1 MEFVKVNDTILQLKI
16 AILMILLKNWWD
28 VCDTNIFFKCFSYS
42 IDECDLLKWSN
53 SCSKG
58 LFRATQG
65 GWSKTITMTSGGFDI
80 SDWCFCH
87 VKPYDKSNSYFKVI
101 YNKFEVIF

>member
-1 MEFVKVNDTILQLKI
+1 MFAEIDEMYVIIFLCFV
-16 AILMILLKNWWD
+16 
-28 VCDTNIFFKCFSYS
+28 FSY
-42 IDECDLLKWSN
+42 IDECDLMKRSN
-53 SCSKG
+53 SCSRG

-101 YNKFEVIF
+101 YNKFEVGICPYQLEN

>member
-1 MEFVKVNDTILQLKI
+1 
-16 AILMILLKNWWD
+16 MILLKNWWD

>member
-1 MEFVKVNDTILQLKI
+1 ML
-16 AILMILLKNWWD
+16 
-28 VCDTNIFFKCFSYS
+28 
-42 IDECDLLKWSN
+42 DECDLMKRSN
-53 SCSKG
+53 SCSRG

-65 GWSKTITMTSGGFDI
+65 GWSKTITMTSGGLDI

-101 YNKFEVIF
+101 YHKFEVIFLNYQFVTYLLNKHVHIFFLFQRLMLMMTV